1 MAVQCG
7 LPWTY
12 GWTGET
18 IMGLFDGLLGGVVGA
33 AMVGVVNHVLEQNG
47 GVQGVVNQFE
57 KQGFGSTVRSWVGT
71 GPNQAITADQIH
83 QVLGS
88 NAVQE
93 LAAKAGLS
101 VPELTAKLSQL
112 LPAAMDKLTPGG
124 VIPKT

>member
-1 MAVQCG
+1 
-7 LPWTY
+7 
-12 GWTGET
+12 
-18 IMGLFDGLLGGVVGA
+18 MGMFDGMLGGVVGA

-57 KQGFGSTVRSWVGT
+57 KQGFGPTVRSWVGT
-71 GPNQAITADQIH
+71 GPNQSITADEIH

-101 VPELTAKLSQL
+101 VPELTAKLSQI
-112 LPAAMDKLTPGG
+112 LPGAVDKLTPGG
-124 VIPKT
+124 VIPKS

>member
-1 MAVQCG
+1 
-7 LPWTY
+7 
-12 GWTGET
+12 
-18 IMGLFDGLLGGVVGA
+18 MGLFDGLLGGVVGA

-57 KQGFGSTVRSWVGT
+57 KQGLGSTVRSWVGT

-88 NAVQE
+88 NAIQE

-112 LPAAMDKLTPGG
+112 LPAALDKLTPGG
-124 VIPKT
+124 VIPKS

>member
-1 MAVQCG
+1 
-7 LPWTY
+7 
-12 GWTGET
+12 
-18 IMGLFDGLLGGVVGA
+18 MGLFDGLLGGVVGA

-88 NAVQE
+88 NAIQE

-124 VIPKT
+124 VIPKS

>member
-1 MAVQCG
+1 
-7 LPWTY
+7 
-12 GWTGET
+12 
-18 IMGLFDGLLGGVVGA
+18 MGMLDGVLGGVVGA

-47 GVQGVVNQFE
+47 GVQGIVNQFE

-71 GPNQAITADQIH
+71 GANQPITADQLH

-88 NAVQE
+88 GTVQE

-101 VPELTAKLSQL
+101 VPEFTAKLSQL
-112 LPAAMDKLTPGG
+112 LPQAIDNLTPGG

>member
-1 MAVQCG
+1 
-7 LPWTY
+7 
-12 GWTGET
+12 
-18 IMGLFDGLLGGVVGA
+18 MGLFDGLLGGVVGA

-71 GPNQAITADQIH
+71 GPNQPITADQIH

-88 NAVQE
+88 NAIQE

-112 LPAAMDKLTPGG
+112 LPAALDKLTPGG
-124 VIPKT
+124 VIPKS